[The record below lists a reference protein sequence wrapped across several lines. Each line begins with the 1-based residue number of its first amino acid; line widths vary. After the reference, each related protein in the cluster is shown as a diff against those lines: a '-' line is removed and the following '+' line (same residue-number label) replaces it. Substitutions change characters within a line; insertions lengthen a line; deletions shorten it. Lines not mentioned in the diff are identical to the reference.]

1 MVEKKINASRSKN
14 PIFTNPWKDYINP
27 GIDEVDMLVEKY
39 WFHPLDR
46 DSIIEENQYARIDSY
61 DEYIFMVLHFPK
73 YDERSERYISNEF
86 NIFIAPEY
94 LMTFRYFQTTTVK
107 KLQEK
112 YENHDASKPYPNS
125 GFLLYEL
132 IENLLEHVMRM
143 LEKFHKDLK
152 VVEKTL
158 FTAHGP
164 DLIRTIMTKKRNIIT
179 LKHMI
184 SPQIGV
190 MKLMRIRMANMFGE
204 EVETYFENLEDR
216 LDKIYSETLIIQENI
231 DSMEDTLKSIF
242 ELQTN
247 STIKYLTV
255 FSAFMLPLTLATS
268 FFGMNT
274 EIGYFDNSVIWI
286 GLIIILILVATLT
299 IIMKRKDYI

>member
-1 MVEKKINASRSKN
+1 MESKKVVTSRSKK
-14 PIFTNPWKDYINP
+14 PTYTNPWLDYINP
-27 GIDEVDMLVEKY
+27 STEEVDRIVEKY
-39 WFHPLDR
+39 HFHPLDR
-46 DSIIEENQYARIDSY
+46 DAIIEENQYARIDTY
-61 DEYIFMVLHFPK
+61 DDYMFMVLHFPK
-73 YDERSERYISNEF
+73 YDEKNEKYTSNEF
-86 NIFIAPEY
+86 NIFIAKDY
-94 LMTFRYFQTTTVK
+94 LLTFRYFQTTTVK
-107 KLQEK
+107 KLQDT
-112 YENHDASKPYPNS
+112 YESWDTHLPFPNT

-132 IENLLEHVMRM
+132 IENMLEHVMRM

-152 VVEKTL
+152 LVERTL
-158 FTAHGP
+158 FTASGP
-164 DLIRTIMTKKRNIIT
+164 ELIREIMTKKRNIIT

-255 FSAFMLPLTLATS
+255 FSAFMLPLTLAAS

-274 EIGYFDNSVIWI
+274 E
-286 GLIIILILVATLT
+286 T
-299 IIMKRKDYI
+299 